1 MKFRKKHLVLLYTM
15 SVKISR
21 LLGEADAST
30 MVLLD
35 IFFNAGK
42 FNGIVYVYYHAIRR
56 EEY

>member
-1 MKFRKKHLVLLYTM
+1 M

>member
-1 MKFRKKHLVLLYTM
+1 M

-35 IFFNAGK
+35 KFFNTGK
-42 FNGIVYVYYHAIRR
+42 FSSIVCVYYHVISR
-56 EEY
+56 EEN